1 MFWALHVG
9 TEWGPILSVIV
20 LLYFIL
26 YVEVEWNKQGK
37 TLTPSLLLASR
48 TRIFFEFLLDSSYYS
63 GARIAG

>member
-26 YVEVEWNKQGK
+26 CIEVEWNKNIDPKLVTGVTDK
-37 TLTPSLLLASR
+37 IIF
-48 TRIFFEFLLDSSYYS
+48 RIFT
-63 GARIAG
+63 G